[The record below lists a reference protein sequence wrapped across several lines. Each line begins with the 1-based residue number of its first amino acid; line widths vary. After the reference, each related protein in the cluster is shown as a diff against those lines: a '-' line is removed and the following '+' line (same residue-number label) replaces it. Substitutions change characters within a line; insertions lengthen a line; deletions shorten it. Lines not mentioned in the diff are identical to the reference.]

1 MLEKWA
7 NDKVVGRQQAEEG
20 RDMLGKEME
29 VGRRSK
35 HEREEKKKTKQGI
48 NTRRTKRERKERN
61 KTRVTNVGSHVKRK
75 TWMCLVKDKIECG

>member
-20 RDMLGKEME
+20 RDMLGEEME

-35 HEREEKKKTKQGI
+35 HEREKKDQAG
-48 NTRRTKRERKERN
+48 N
-61 KTRVTNVGSHVKRK
+61 
-75 TWMCLVKDKIECG
+75 